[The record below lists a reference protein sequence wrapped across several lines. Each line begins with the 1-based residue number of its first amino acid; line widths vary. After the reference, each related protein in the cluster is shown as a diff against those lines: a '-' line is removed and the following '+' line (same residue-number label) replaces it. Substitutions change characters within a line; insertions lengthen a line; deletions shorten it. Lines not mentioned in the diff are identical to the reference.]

1 MREQEN
7 LFVLCDDELED
18 VIKNY
23 VFEQLPTRETN
34 SGLAVEI
41 DSFRMSPIQ
50 EDGSLNEKL
59 SRASQSFLIVTLT
72 NKFLRFHLLDNDLGL
87 SKAGFRH
94 FDQAL
99 EEGRISQRGYDTA
112 LDRYGCRYFHIP
124 NQIWVHQV
132 PLHEVETMDFHVKK
146 LDRSSASTAWNVRQL
161 KIWHL
166 VSLDVFTTNEKIEI
180 SSYFRGILELYKQL
194 EATKN

>member
-23 VFEQLPTRETN
+23 VFDQLPTRETN

-41 DSFRMSPIQ
+41 DSFRMTPIQ

-72 NKFLRFHLLDNDLGL
+72 NKYLRFHLLDNDLGL

-94 FDQAL
+94 YDQAL

-112 LDRYGCRYFHIP
+112 LDRYGFRYFHIP

-132 PLHEVETMDFHVKK
+132 PLQEYETTDFHVKR
-146 LDRSSASTAWNVRQL
+146 LGERMESSAWNERQL
-161 KIWHL
+161 KIRHRVYL
-166 VSLDVFTTNEKIEI
+166 EISATNEKIEI

>member
-7 LFVLCDDELED
+7 LFVLCDDELEE

-41 DSFRMSPIQ
+41 DSFRMTPIQ

>member
-1 MREQEN
+1 MREPEN

-18 VIKNY
+18 VIKSY
-23 VFEQLPTRETN
+23 VFDQLPARETN

-41 DSFRMSPIQ
+41 DSFRMTPIQ
-50 EDGSLNEKL
+50 EDGCLNEKL
-59 SRASQSFLIVTLT
+59 SRASESFLIVTLT
-72 NKFLRFHLLDNDLGL
+72 NKYLRFHLLDHDLGL

-94 FDQAL
+94 YDQAL
-99 EEGRISQRGYDTA
+99 EEGRISKRGYDTA
-112 LDRYGCRYFHIP
+112 LDRYGFRYFHIP

-132 PLHEVETMDFHVKK
+132 PLHEYETTDFHVKR
-146 LDRSSASTAWNVRQL
+146 LGERMESSAWNERQL
-161 KIWHL
+161 KIWHR
-166 VSLDVFTTNEKIEI
+166 VYLDVSVTNEKIEI

>member
-7 LFVLCDDELED
+7 LFVLCDDELEQ

-23 VFEQLPTRETN
+23 VFDQIPATETN
-34 SGLAVEI
+34 TGLAVEI
-41 DSFRMSPIQ
+41 DWLRMTPKQ
-50 EDGSLNEKL
+50 EDGSFNENF
-59 SRASQSFLIVTLT
+59 SRISYSFPIVTLT
-72 NKFLRFHLLDNDLGL
+72 NKYLRFHKLDYDLGL

-94 FDQAL
+94 YDQAL

-112 LDRYGCRYFHIP
+112 LDRYGFRYFHIP

-132 PLHEVETMDFHVKK
+132 PLHEVDTTGFRVEKVDE
-146 LDRSSASTAWNVRQL
+146 SSASNAWHERQL
-161 KIWHL
+161 KICHL
-166 VSLDVFTTNEKIEI
+166 VYLEISATNKKIEI

-194 EATKN
+194 DAAKN